1 MSIAELD
8 HRCRELFPLP
18 LPSSSTTSGAGEVV
32 LGRRAEKFRK
42 RSTVAV
48 GRALEAVESLNG
60 LIRDTGLVG
69 EGTPTAGGFQAA
81 DRKQSIVDK
90 FSAGYDPACAAKDS
104 VASLLESSLT
114 YNGEE
119 AECQHVGSYNRDLLA
134 LPSSNV
140 PPMDIIHMVDAD
152 AHRYVKEFEDLILR
166 SPDKLHGIDAPSPY
180 WDPKLRHSRRQYVDF
195 VVRLAERSIV
205 GFAQKPKNEVG
216 CFFVKKKDGRLR
228 LIVDARSTNVLCEE
242 PPGM

>member
-1 MSIAELD
+1 MSIAARD
-8 HRCRELFPLP
+8 HRCRELFPVP
-18 LPSSSTTSGAGEVV
+18 LPSSSTTSGAGEAV

-42 RSTVAV
+42 RSTVAA

-60 LIRDTGLVG
+60 LFCDTGLVG
-69 EGTPTAGGFQAA
+69 EGTPAARGFEAA
-81 DRKQSIVDK
+81 DRIQSIVDE
-90 FSAGYDPACAAKDS
+90 FSAAYDPASAAKDS
-104 VASLLESSLT
+104 VASLLGSSLT
-114 YNGEE
+114 YSGEE
-119 AECQHVGSYNRDLLA
+119 AECQHAGSYVRDVLA

-140 PPMDIIHMVDAD
+140 PPMDVTHMVDAD

-205 GFAQKPKNEVG
+205 GFAHKPMNKEG
-216 CFFVKKKDGRLR
+216 CFFVKKEGRP
-228 LIVDARSTNVLCEE
+228 A
-242 PPGM
+242 